1 MRARARARA
10 RAKEDKCARDGNTY
24 RRPRRGGPK
33 PRQPCLWP
41 PRATHT
47 PGCLDS
53 GLVTSLSH
61 AADHRRPQLPRVQ
74 PSCRGFKYPQ
84 SRTSAEFRPSL
95 GDRGKT
101 LARDQK
107 PKRSRVRIPQTCVPI
122 SHPAPWRTIATLRH
136 HHPPHPST
144 VQRPL
149 STCAVLSQYL
159 ILYRVRYSA
168 VQYGTVLYTRSIRS
182 LSISI
187 E

>member
-1 MRARARARA
+1 M
-10 RAKEDKCARDGNTY
+10 
-24 RRPRRGGPK
+24 
-33 PRQPCLWP
+33 
-41 PRATHT
+41 
-47 PGCLDS
+47 
-53 GLVTSLSH
+53 TSLSH
-61 AADHRRPQLPRVQ
+61 AVDHRRPQLPRVQ

-136 HHPPHPST
+136 HHHPPHPST

-159 ILYRVRYSA
+159 ILFRVRYSAVQYGTVLYHALFVLYTRSIRSLSVRYSA
-168 VQYGTVLYTRSIRS
+168 VQYGTVLYTRSIRCI
-182 LSISI
+182 SISI